1 MCLISY
7 FEENEKFKSLLSEI
21 TSEDKIKDVIFN
33 LSMLG
38 NNVIFTEEFKNKLGN
53 KEEEY
58 LKDYNVF
65 SFQEEKNIYE
75 YKNIFTAR
83 ERKKYQVF

>member
-1 MCLISY
+1 
-7 FEENEKFKSLLSEI
+7 
-21 TSEDKIKDVIFN
+21 
-33 LSMLG
+33 MLG